1 MKLDLQWIAFEIEC
15 KGIIFSIREKGVG
28 EADTY
33 RPSGVERKPCENKV
47 SVK

>member
-1 MKLDLQWIAFEIEC
+1 MKLNVR
-15 KGIIFSIREKGVG
+15 GIMFSIREKGVG